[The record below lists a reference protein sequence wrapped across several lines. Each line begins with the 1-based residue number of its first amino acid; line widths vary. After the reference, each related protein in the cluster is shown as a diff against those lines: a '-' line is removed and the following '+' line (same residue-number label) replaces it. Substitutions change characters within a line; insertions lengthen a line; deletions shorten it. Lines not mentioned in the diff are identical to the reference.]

1 MSLLTYRIE
10 NGIIAKLHRLERRG
24 MKKIWKAFIA
34 IILSLFAATLIMV
47 GFCVWF
53 FTPKDPVLDSLPKYE
68 KKKYY
73 TSGGFQDF
81 TDYAK
86 YTYQISESEI
96 IQSEALFPVM
106 EEDIP
111 TILKYVEHFEGCIE
125 VYQDFPSESYDFE
138 KSTVSTGDYFYI
150 FNKYGDPQ
158 MSFWDYNLYYFD
170 VDTSILYY
178 FHTNI

>member
-1 MSLLTYRIE
+1 
-10 NGIIAKLHRLERRG
+10 
-24 MKKIWKAFIA
+24 MKKALKCIIVGIAA
-34 IILSLFAATLIMV
+34 IILSIVVATLIMV
-47 GFCVWF
+47 AICALF
-53 FTPKDPVLDSLPKYE
+53 FTPKDPILDSLPKYE
-68 KKKYY
+68 KKEYY

-96 IQSEALFPVM
+96 IQSETLFPVM

-111 TILKYVEHFEGCIE
+111 TILKYVEHFEGCVD

-138 KSTVSTGDYFYI
+138 KSMVSTGDYFFIY
-150 FNKYGDPQ
+150 NKYGEPE
-158 MSFWDYNLYYFD
+158 MTFWDYNLYYFD